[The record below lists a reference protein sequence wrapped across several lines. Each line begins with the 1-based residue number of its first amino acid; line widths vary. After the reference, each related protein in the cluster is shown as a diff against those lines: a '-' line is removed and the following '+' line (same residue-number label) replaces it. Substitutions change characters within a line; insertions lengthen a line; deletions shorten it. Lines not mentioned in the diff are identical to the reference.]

1 MTRKK
6 LREIVCALQSMP
18 SDIAG
23 GLFAWTTA
31 SQELFALIKSG
42 RKLDDADRMA
52 LGRSLEIAE
61 GIARVLHADDLA
73 TRFNDYHAALSK
85 DIECAAL
92 EFLGFIRESTLSE
105 RRRAQETAEQYYLRL
120 AREEDE

>member
-1 MTRKK
+1 MTREK
-6 LREIVCALQSMP
+6 LREIVCALLALP

-23 GLFAWTTA
+23 GLFAWTTT
-31 SQELFALIKSG
+31 SQELFALVKSG

-52 LGRSLEIAE
+52 LNRACEIAE
-61 GIARVLHADDLA
+61 GIARILHADDLA
-73 TRFNDYHAALSK
+73 TRFDDYRAAISE

-105 RRRAQETAEQYYLRL
+105 RRRAQETAEQYYLRI